1 MTKPSKYRNCPVVV
15 DGIRFASS
23 AEAGR
28 YRVLKMLQQSGQISD
43 LQCQFPFYLAPAVLI
58 RGAKRKTPALRYAAD
73 FVYRDKNG
81 VQVVEDV
88 KSGPTKTREYRIKR
102 KLMKAIHQV
111 EIQEV

>member
-1 MTKPSKYRNCPVVV
+1 VTKPSKYRNCPVVV

-88 KSGPTKTREYRIKR
+88 KGAPLTQAYRIKR
-102 KLMKAIHQV
+102 HLLAVQGIHIT
-111 EIQEV
+111 EIRT

>member
-1 MTKPSKYRNCPVVV
+1 MVV

-88 KSGPTKTREYRIKR
+88 KGAPLTQAYRIKR
-102 KLMKAIHQV
+102 HLLAVQGIHIT
-111 EIQEV
+111 EIRT

>member
-88 KSGPTKTREYRIKR
+88 KGAPLTQAYRIKR
-102 KLMKAIHQV
+102 HLLAVQGIHIT
-111 EIQEV
+111 EIRT